1 MTEDNQHCFLCEYSI
16 PHFFKDGKVIMKN
29 TQGGTEVH
37 CISLNYCPECGK
49 QLKNYVNDEKEKNE

>member
-37 CISLNYCPECGK
+37 CILLNY
-49 QLKNYVNDEKEKNE
+49 